1 MNHLKNKIAEPQ
13 QDLAATALEI
23 QGKKMKQLSTRSK
36 QKDNNV
42 LVLTK
47 SGKAERQDAFI
58 QAYLASAFNIS
69 SACRQVGIDRS
80 TYYKWLDETD
90 FAEKLNEARE
100 AKKDFIESML
110 LEKVAKGDT
119 IATIFACKCLLADRG
134 YVEKTHAH
142 ITAVTKPVFSK
153 EQHDAAI
160 DAMIKMGE
168 FEDKQNH
175 NN

>member
-1 MNHLKNKIAEPQ
+1 MNNLKNKLAEPSP
-13 QDLAATALEI
+13 DLAATDPEI
-23 QGKKMKQLSTRSK
+23 QGEKMKQLSTRTM
-36 QKDNNV
+36 QKDNNT
-42 LVLTK
+42 LYLTT

-80 TYYKWLDETD
+80 TYYKWLDEAD
-90 FAEKLNEARE
+90 FANKLNEAKE

-110 LEKVAKGDT
+110 LEKIAKGDT

-142 ITAVTKPVFSK
+142 ITAEAKPVFSK
-153 EQHDAAI
+153 EQHDAVI
-160 DAMIKMGE
+160 DAMIKMAE
-168 FEDKQNH
+168 FEDKKNK

>member
-1 MNHLKNKIAEPQ
+1 
-13 QDLAATALEI
+13 
-23 QGKKMKQLSTRSK
+23 MKQLSTLER
-36 QKDNNV
+36 QKEASP

-47 SGKAERQDAFI
+47 SGKAERQEAFI
-58 QAYLASAFNIS
+58 RAYLASAFNIS

-80 TYYKWLDETD
+80 TYYKWLDDTV
-90 FAEKLNEARE
+90 FKEKLDEAKE

-142 ITAVTKPVFSK
+142 ITAEAKPVFSK

-160 DAMIKMGE
+160 DAMLKMAGYSE
-168 FEDKQNH
+168 NMNKK
-175 NN
+175 